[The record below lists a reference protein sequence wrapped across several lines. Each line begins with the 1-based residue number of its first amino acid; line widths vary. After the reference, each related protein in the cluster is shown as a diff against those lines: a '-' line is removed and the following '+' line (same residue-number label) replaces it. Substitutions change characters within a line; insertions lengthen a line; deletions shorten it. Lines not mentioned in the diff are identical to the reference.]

1 MKIATYSRVSTE
13 KQEDEKTIESQI
25 ADLEKWAIDQ
35 GHIIVERYKDEGY
48 SGTLL
53 ARPELDRLRDDASKG
68 LFEAVLIHSP
78 DRLARRY
85 VYQEIVIDELKQKGI
100 EVIFLNRPIA
110 ETPEDQ
116 LLLGVQGII
125 AEYERGKFL
134 ERTRRGRLHRAKSG
148 HILGN
153 IPPYG
158 YDCVKKSESETNYA
172 YYKINKAEARVVRLM
187 FDVLVTQRK
196 TTYGIIIELN
206 ELGIKARN
214 GGKWAKSSVAKI
226 LRNPTYTGTT
236 YYNKHYGVPSQNN
249 NGSNGEIKYHRR
261 KNTSFRLRPK
271 EEWIPISVPKIIEPE
286 IFEAAQI
293 QLDENSKFSNRHAKL
308 SYLLKGLIKCG
319 KDHRSYYGIPF
330 HGRPFYRCSGKS
342 KLISE
347 SGCPSPAISGSF
359 LEPFI
364 WETIKDFISNPR
376 MIIQQFKERQ
386 KAITKDTSSI
396 ENRLDIIEQELTKLG
411 NQESRFL
418 EAFGSEVITK
428 EQLDEQ
434 NRKLQQKR
442 EQLNTEK
449 SKVLAQ
455 RPNKVMTG
463 NAAQKLKT
471 YLAKVKLALEKFD
484 PIERQQF
491 LRKLLGEIL
500 IENRRILMTGVIP
513 PRLNVALSLQ
523 PTDERTTGCRQNS
536 NGQVTCDDSTKTDF

>member
-1 MKIATYSRVSTE
+1 MKISTYSRVSTE
-13 KQEDEKTIESQI
+13 RQEDEKTIDSQV
-25 ADLEKWAIDQ
+25 ADLEKWAHDQ
-35 GHIIVERYKDEGY
+35 GHIIVERYSDEGY

-53 ARPELDRLRDDASKG
+53 ARPELDRLRDDASKN

-125 AEYERGKFL
+125 AEYERAKFL

-158 YDCVKKSESETNYA
+158 YNCVKKSESETGFA
-172 YYKINKAEARVVRLM
+172 YYKVNKTEARVVKLM
-187 FDVLVTQRK
+187 FDLLANQRK
-196 TTYGIIIELN
+196 TTYGIIIEVN

-214 GGKWAKSSVAKI
+214 GRKWAKSSVAKI

-236 YYNKHYGVPSQNN
+236 YYNKHYGVQPQNN

-271 EEWIPISVPKIIEPE
+271 EEWIPISVPKIIGPE
-286 IFEAAQI
+286 IFEAAQM
-293 QLDENSKFSNRHAKL
+293 QLAENSRFSNRHAKL

-319 KDHRSYYGIPF
+319 KDHRSYYGTPF
-330 HGRPFYRCSGKS
+330 HSRPFYRCSGKS
-342 KLISE
+342 KLIAEVS
-347 SGCPSPAISGSF
+347 CPAPAISANF
-359 LEPFI
+359 LEPFV

-376 MIIQQFKERQ
+376 MIVQQFKERQ
-386 KAITKDTSSI
+386 KAIAKDTSSI
-396 ENRLDIIEQELTKLG
+396 ENKLNIIEQELTKLE

-455 RPNKVMTG
+455 RPNRVVTG
-463 NAAQKLKT
+463 NAASKLKS
-471 YLAKVKLALEKFD
+471 YLKKVILAMEKFD
-484 PIERQQF
+484 PIEKQQF
-491 LRKLLGEIL
+491 LRKLIGEIL

-513 PRLNVALSLQ
+513 PKLNVALSPQ
-523 PTDERTTGCRQNS
+523 PTNERTAGRRQNF
-536 NGQVTCDDSTKTDF
+536 NG